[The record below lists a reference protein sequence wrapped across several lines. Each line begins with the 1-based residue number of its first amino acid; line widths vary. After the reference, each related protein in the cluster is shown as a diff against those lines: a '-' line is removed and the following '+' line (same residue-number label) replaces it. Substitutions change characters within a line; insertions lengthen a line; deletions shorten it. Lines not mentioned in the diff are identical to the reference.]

1 MSALHGCLDKKT
13 LMAHHLSKLRVSEGI
28 EWMEQRATA
37 AGQGFFYNRTSF
49 VDPVAADASTTPFGK
64 LRHISVAQLQLNRR
78 NKGCRIEGTVCCV
91 PFRGTAIE
99 MLLSED
105 QAKAVKVSAYNLLP
119 ASAPM
124 AQVRRLLPVG
134 TRLAVKEP
142 YYKSFM
148 DGSSGIRVEN
158 PADIVFLADSDKDDR
173 SLSFDGIKERAN
185 AAFRWVKHH

>member
-13 LMAHHLSKLRVSEGI
+13 LIADHLSRLKVSEG
-28 EWMEQRATA
+28 MEQRATA
-37 AGQGFFYNRTSF
+37 AGQGILYNRTSF
-49 VDPVAADASTTPFGK
+49 VDSVASMASTTPFGK
-64 LRHISVAQLQLNRR
+64 LRHISVASLQLGRR

-99 MLLSED
+99 LLLSEG

-119 ASAPM
+119 VSAPM
-124 AQVRRLLPVG
+124 TQVRRLLPVG

-142 YYKSFM
+142 YKSFR
-148 DGSSGIRVEN
+148 DGSSGIRLEN
-158 PADIVFLADSDKDDR
+158 PADLVFLADIDTDEK
-173 SLSFDGIKERAN
+173 SLSFDDIKERAS